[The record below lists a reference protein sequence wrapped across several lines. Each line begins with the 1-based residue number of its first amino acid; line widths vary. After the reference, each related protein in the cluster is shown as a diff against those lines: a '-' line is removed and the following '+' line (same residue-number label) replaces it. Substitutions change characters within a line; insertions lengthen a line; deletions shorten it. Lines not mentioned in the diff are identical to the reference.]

1 MFRFYKLTLSNPIS
15 YIPGISVHRAT
26 LLYTEFG
33 IKTCNDL
40 LNFFPFRYIDKTQFY
55 AIKDLQP
62 NSSEVQ
68 IVGKIT
74 RVTSVAQKRGSRL
87 VATFQDATG
96 TMELVWFRGQ
106 KWIKD
111 SLKINEGYVVYGKL
125 NHYNGSFSI
134 PHPEMELVTEYKKKL
149 HTKMQPVYPS
159 TEKFTNSGVSN
170 KLMRGYIQI
179 LLQQFYD
186 DIQESFSQEIIDDF
200 KLMPK
205 RDAFLNVHFPK
216 SQENLTKAEY
226 RLKFEELFFIQ
237 LQLLRKK
244 LINKTK
250 IKGFVFENVGAIFN
264 EFYADKLPFDLT
276 NAQKR
281 VLKEVRKDVAS
292 GAHMNRLLQG
302 DVGSG
307 KTIVALLSMLLAIDN
322 GFQAT
327 IMAPTEILANQHY
340 IAVSELLEGMNI
352 KVDILTG
359 SVRIK
364 KRREIH
370 ASLED
375 GTLHI
380 LIGTHALLEDKVK
393 FNNLGIAI
401 IDEQHRFG
409 VAQRSKLWAKGGRS
423 PSLTLP
429 EGKGISVRNRYETA
443 HPSVYKLMKELQL
456 ERKKKTTEA
465 DQILWEHL
473 KTKKLDIKFRRQHIV
488 DEFIVDFISIEKR
501 LIIDVDGKY
510 HNNKEQQEADG
521 LRIIILQELGFKVIR
536 FTNEEVIR
544 NTDKTVTKIIQELE
558 IQPFGE
564 VLGASPPHILVMTAT
579 PIPRTLAMS
588 VYGDLDISVIDELPP
603 GRKEVKTVH
612 RFDSNRL
619 SVFKFMRDEIAKGRQ
634 VYIVYPLIQESE
646 TMDYKDLMDGFES
659 VSREFP
665 TPEYQISIVHGKM
678 KPADK
683 EYEMQRFVKH
693 ETQIMV
699 ATTVIEVGVN
709 VPNASVMIIESSER
723 FGLSQLHQLR
733 GRVGRGSDQSY
744 CILLSSY
751 KLSAEGKTRLKTMVE
766 TTDGF
771 KIAEVDLKLR
781 GPGNLMGTQQS
792 GVLNLK
798 IADVVKDTK
807 ILVSARNTAI
817 ALLQED
823 SNLSKPENSSIK
835 KTYLALSKT
844 SKIWSNIS

>member
-1 MFRFYKLTLSNPIS
+1 
-15 YIPGISVHRAT
+15 
-26 LLYTEFG
+26 
-33 IKTCNDL
+33 
-40 LNFFPFRYIDKTQFY
+40 
-55 AIKDLQP
+55 
-62 NSSEVQ
+62 
-68 IVGKIT
+68 
-74 RVTSVAQKRGSRL
+74 L
-87 VATFQDATG
+87 V
-96 TMELVWFRGQ
+96 
-106 KWIKD
+106 
-111 SLKINEGYVVYGKL
+111 S
-125 NHYNGSFSI
+125 
-134 PHPEMELVTEYKKKL
+134 EYKKKL
-149 HTKMQPVYPS
+149 QSKMQPVYPS
-159 TEKFTNSGVSN
+159 TEKLTNFGVSN
-170 KLMRGYIQI
+170 KLMRTYIQS

-186 DIQESFSQEIIDDF
+186 KIEENLSQEIISDF
-200 KLMPK
+200 KLMSK
-205 RDAFLNVHFPK
+205 QDALLNAHFPK
-216 SQENLTKAEY
+216 SQENLAKAEY

-250 IKGFVFENVGAIFN
+250 IKGFVFENVGAVFN
-264 EFYADKLPFDLT
+264 EFYADKLPFSLT

-281 VLKEVRKDVAS
+281 VLKEIRKDVAS

-307 KTIVALLSMLLAIDN
+307 KTIVAILAMLLALDN

-327 IMAPTEILANQHY
+327 IMAPTEILANQHFA
-340 IAVSELLEGMNI
+340 AVSELVSGMNI

-359 SVRIK
+359 SVRVK

-370 ASLED
+370 AALED

-380 LIGTHALLEDKVK
+380 LIGTHALIEDKVK
-393 FNNLGIAI
+393 FKNLGIAV

-409 VAQRSKLWAKGGRS
+409 VKQRAKLWAK
-423 PSLTLP
+423 
-429 EGKGISVRNRYETA
+429 N
-443 HPSVYKLMKELQL
+443 
-456 ERKKKTTEA
+456 
-465 DQILWEHL
+465 IL
-473 KTKKLDIKFRRQHIV
+473 
-488 DEFIVDFISIEKR
+488 
-501 LIIDVDGKY
+501 
-510 HNNKEQQEADG
+510 
-521 LRIIILQELGFKVIR
+521 
-536 FTNEEVIR
+536 
-544 NTDKTVTKIIQELE
+544 
-558 IQPFGE
+558 
-564 VLGASPPHILVMTAT
+564 PPHILVMTAT

-612 RFDSNRL
+612 RYDSNRL
-619 SVFKFMRDEIAKGRQ
+619 SVFKFMKDEIAKGRQ
-634 VYIVYPLIQESE
+634 IYLVYPLIEESE
-646 TMDYKDLMDGFES
+646 AMDYKDLMDGFES

-665 TPEYQISIVHGKM
+665 LPKYQISIVHGKM

-683 EYEMQRFVKH
+683 EFEMQRFVKG

-733 GRVGRGSDQSY
+733 GRVGRGADQSY

-751 KLSAEGKTRLKTMVE
+751 KLSPEAKMRLKTMVD

-798 IADVVKDTK
+798 IADILKDSK
-807 ILVSARNTAI
+807 ILVTARNTAI
-817 ALLQED
+817 TLLQED
-823 SNLSKPENSSIK
+823 QNLAKEENLSIK
-835 KTYLALSKT
+835 KAFMKMTKS

>member
-1 MFRFYKLTLSNPIS
+1 
-15 YIPGISVHRAT
+15 VQRAT
-26 LLYTEFG
+26 LLYSELG

-40 LNFFPFRYIDKTQFY
+40 LNFFPFRYIDKTKFH
-55 AIKDLQP
+55 AIKELQP

-68 IVGKIT
+68 VVGKIT
-74 RVTSVAQKRGSRL
+74 NVKSVAQKRGSRL

-96 TMELVWFRGQ
+96 SMELVWFKGQ

-111 SLKINEGYVVYGKL
+111 SLKTDVPYVVYGKL
-125 NHYNGSFSI
+125 NHYNGTFSI
-134 PHPEMELVTEYKKKL
+134 PHPEMELVSEYKKKL
-149 HTKMQPVYPS
+149 QTKMQPIYHS
-159 TEKFTNSGVSN
+159 TEKLTNSGVSN
-170 KLMRGYIQI
+170 KMIRSYIQK

-186 DIQESFSQEIIDDF
+186 GIQESLSTEIINDF
-200 KLMPK
+200 KLMKK
-205 RDAFLNVHFPK
+205 RDALLNVHFPK
-216 SQENLTKAEY
+216 SQENLAKAQN

-237 LQLLRKK
+237 LQLVRKK
-244 LINKTK
+244 LINKAK

-264 EFYADKLPFDLT
+264 QFYSEKLPFNLT

-281 VLKEVRKDVAS
+281 VLKEIRKDVAS

-307 KTIVALLSMLLAIDN
+307 KTIVALLTTLLAIDN
-322 GFQAT
+322 GYQAT
-327 IMAPTEILANQHY
+327 IMAPTEILANQHF
-340 IAVSELLEGMNI
+340 IAVSELVEGMNI

-359 SVRIK
+359 SVRTK

-370 ASLED
+370 EGLED

-380 LIGTHALLEDKVK
+380 LIGTHALIEDKVK
-393 FNNLGIAI
+393 FKNLGIAV

-409 VAQRSKLWAKGGRS
+409 VKQRAKLWAKN
-423 PSLTLP
+423 SL
-429 EGKGISVRNRYETA
+429 
-443 HPSVYKLMKELQL
+443 
-456 ERKKKTTEA
+456 
-465 DQILWEHL
+465 
-473 KTKKLDIKFRRQHIV
+473 
-488 DEFIVDFISIEKR
+488 
-501 LIIDVDGKY
+501 
-510 HNNKEQQEADG
+510 
-521 LRIIILQELGFKVIR
+521 
-536 FTNEEVIR
+536 
-544 NTDKTVTKIIQELE
+544 
-558 IQPFGE
+558 
-564 VLGASPPHILVMTAT
+564 PPHILVMTAT

-603 GRKEVKTVH
+603 GRKEIKTVH

-619 SVFKFMRDEIAKGRQ
+619 SVFKFMKDEIAKGRQ

-646 TMDYKDLMDGFES
+646 AMDYKDLMDGYES
-659 VSREFP
+659 VAREFP
-665 TPEYQISIVHGKM
+665 SPKYQISIVHGKM

-683 EYEMQRFVKH
+683 DYEMQRFVKG

-733 GRVGRGSDQSY
+733 GRVGRGADQSY

-751 KLSAEGKTRLKTMVE
+751 KLSEEGKTRLKTMVD

-798 IADVVKDTK
+798 IADIAKDSK
-807 ILVSARNTAI
+807 ILVAARNTAI
-817 ALLQED
+817 DLLQED
-823 SNLSKPENSSIK
+823 PNLEKQHNLPIK
-835 KTYLALSKT
+835 NTFAKISKT